1 MSSGLE
7 GNFPLPRECGH
18 RCSASVYTPSE
29 QARCCRCVAAVDW
42 FRLNQRT
49 AMLQN
54 GRTVTFVERAT
65 EAGWALPAIDVG
77 HLGWHAGLRRPAVY
91 GAPSAFRS
99 PAPVRVHDSYGISSG
114 RGFDE
119 RYFLCTYCRESV
131 RAIPAWLFWHARGWT
146 PSQARYIVQQEGRTV
161 RASAGV
167 AGWIA
172 GLPKELVPWAG
183 WWSEEQRQDTRHT
196 WDSNASTFGEAV
208 SSRRE
213 FVFSLGTSSETESPR
228 RTEKYLTAGPRRV
241 EAALARIATFF
252 YV

>member
-18 RCSASVYTPSE
+18 RCSASVYTPGE
-29 QARCCRCVAAVDW
+29 QERCCRCVAAVDW

-49 AMLQN
+49 ATLQN

-65 EAGWALPAIDVG
+65 EAGWALPAIDVA

-91 GAPSAFRS
+91 AAPSGFGS
-99 PAPVRVHDSYGISSG
+99 PVPVRVQDSYGISSG

-146 PSQARYIVQQEGRTV
+146 PSQARYIVEQQGRTV
-161 RASAGV
+161 KPSAGV

-172 GLPKELVPWAG
+172 GLPKTLVPWTDRGCGEDRFVPWAD
-183 WWSEEQRQDTRHT
+183 WWSDEERQDVRRTAPGAGSLG
-196 WDSNASTFGEAV
+196 DPSCAG
-208 SSRRE
+208 RE
-213 FVFSLGTSSETESPR
+213 FVYSLD
-228 RTEKYLTAGPRRV
+228 V
-241 EAALARIATFF
+241 N
-252 YV
+252 V

>member
-1 MSSGLE
+1 MSSGIE

-18 RCSASVYTPSE
+18 RCSASVYTPGE
-29 QARCCRCVAAVDW
+29 QERCCRCVAAVDW

-49 AMLQN
+49 ATLQN

-65 EAGWALPAIDVG
+65 EAGWALPAIDVA

-91 GAPSAFRS
+91 GAPSGFGS
-99 PAPVRVHDSYGISSG
+99 PVPVRVQDSYGISSG

-146 PSQARYIVQQEGRTV
+146 PSQAKYIVEQQGRTV
-161 RASAGV
+161 KSSAGV

-172 GLPKELVPWAG
+172 GLPKTLVPWTDRACGEDRLVPWAH
-183 WWSEEQRQDTRHT
+183 WWSEEDRQDMRRTAPGAGRLG
-196 WDSNASTFGEAV
+196 DPSCP
-208 SSRRE
+208 RRE
-213 FVFSLGTSSETESPR
+213 FVFSLAADGSP
-228 RTEKYLTAGPRRV
+228 
-241 EAALARIATFF
+241 
-252 YV
+252 